1 MVSQPLCHL
10 LFASSHLPLK
20 LIMKNQNQ
28 NRADLFGSSS
38 SSNQSNAYNR
48 EQQTALLYEQQN
60 DLRMEELASKVSAL
74 NRITIDIQNEVH
86 GQHAILDQNANSF
99 NDFGTSFARTMTKL
113 NVMVSQ
119 KLGRSMCW
127 MVSAIVI
134 LFFIVY
140 FILTRMNSA

>member
-1 MVSQPLCHL
+1 MWQ
-10 LFASSHLPLK
+10 
-20 LIMKNQNQ
+20 NQNQ

-38 SSNQSNAYNR
+38 SSNQNSTYNR

-60 DLRMEELASKVSAL
+60 DLRMEELSSKVSAL

-86 GQHAILDQNANSF
+86 GQHAILDQNSNSF
-99 NDFGTSFARTMTKL
+99 SEFGTSFATTVKKL
-113 NVMVSQ
+113 DVMVSQ
-119 KLGRSMCW
+119 KLGKSMCW

-140 FILTRMNSA
+140 FILTRMNST

>member
-1 MVSQPLCHL
+1 MAVSFLSVLTHL
-10 LFASSHLPLK
+10 VRTP
-20 LIMKNQNQ
+20 KNQNQ

-38 SSNQSNAYNR
+38 SSNQNSAYNR

-86 GQHAILDQNANSF
+86 GQHAILDQNSNSF
-99 NDFGTSFARTMTKL
+99 NEFGASFATTVKKL

-119 KLGRSMCW
+119 KLGKSMCW

-140 FILTRMNSA
+140 FILTRMNST

>member
-1 MVSQPLCHL
+1 MW
-10 LFASSHLPLK
+10 
-20 LIMKNQNQ
+20 QNQ
-28 NRADLFGSSS
+28 TQNRSDLFGSSS
-38 SSNQSNAYNR
+38 SSNQNNSAYNR

-99 NDFGTSFARTMTKL
+99 NDFGASFATTVKKL
-113 NVMVSQ
+113 NVMASQ
-119 KLGRSMCW
+119 KLGKSMCW

-140 FILTRMNSA
+140 FILTRMNST

>member
-1 MVSQPLCHL
+1 MW
-10 LFASSHLPLK
+10 
-20 LIMKNQNQ
+20 QNQ
-28 NRADLFGSSS
+28 DRADLFGSSS
-38 SSNQSNAYNR
+38 SSNQNSAYNR

-86 GQHAILDQNANSF
+86 GQHAILDQNSNSF
-99 NDFGTSFARTMTKL
+99 NEFGASFATTVKKL

-119 KLGRSMCW
+119 KLGKSMCW

-140 FILTRMNSA
+140 FILTRMNST